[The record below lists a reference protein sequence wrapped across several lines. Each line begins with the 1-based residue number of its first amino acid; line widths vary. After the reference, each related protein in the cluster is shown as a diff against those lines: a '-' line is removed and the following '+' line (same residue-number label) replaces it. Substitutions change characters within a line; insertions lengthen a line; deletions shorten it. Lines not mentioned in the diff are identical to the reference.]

1 MDAARPAINESPQD
15 DYRVVIGLCCL
26 TAAAVTPFFIYHA
39 LHEAWFMAAVTGVL
53 VVFTV
58 AASAWLY
65 RRRGRSRVIRR
76 AGTAIV
82 LLANVSVS
90 LSIAAE
96 QQNTIF
102 WIYPLVFIN
111 FYLLPAW
118 TAAGI
123 NLVVCGLALWLVF
136 GAVPDAQLARL
147 AGTLPLCIFFG
158 LVFSRSILRQ
168 RRALHHLANHDA
180 LTGVGNRL
188 GLDAALD
195 ISAERLNR
203 YGETSTLILLDI
215 DHFKPINDS
224 LGHLKGDEIIVELA
238 RLVDS
243 RIRKTDQL
251 FRFGGEEFVILLPHT
266 SLKDGIHLAES
277 LREAVKRHAFAHDQS
292 LAISAGIS
300 ELGRR
305 EAPDSWLDRA
315 DRALYRAKDLGRN
328 RVVEADPPPA

>member
-1 MDAARPAINESPQD
+1 MTEAPQD
-15 DYRVVIGLCCL
+15 DYRVIIGLCSL
-26 TAAAVTPFFIYHA
+26 TAAAVMPFFIYHA
-39 LHEAWFMAAVTGVL
+39 AHAAWFMAVVTGVL
-53 VVFTV
+53 VVFTI
-58 AASAWLY
+58 AAAIWLY
-65 RRRGRSRVIRR
+65 RRRGQPRIIRR
-76 AGTAIV
+76 AGTSIV

-96 QQNTIF
+96 QQNSMF

-111 FYLLPAW
+111 FYLLPVW

-123 NLVVCGLALWLVF
+123 NLVVCSLALWLVF

-147 AGTLPLCIFFG
+147 AGSLPLCVFFG

-195 ISAERLNR
+195 VAADRLKR
-203 YGETSTLILLDI
+203 YGEIGTVVLLDI
-215 DHFKPINDS
+215 DHFKSINDS
-224 LGHLKGDEIIVELA
+224 LGHLKGDDIIAEFA
-238 RLVDS
+238 RLLDR

-266 SLKDGIHLAES
+266 SLSEGFQLADS
-277 LREAVKRHAFAHDQS
+277 LRVAVEDHRFAHDTKTT
-292 LAISAGIS
+292 ISGGIA
-300 ELGRR
+300 ELGRG

-315 DRALYRAKDLGRN
+315 DRALYRAKDQGRN
-328 RVVEADPPPA
+328 RVVKSEPPTA